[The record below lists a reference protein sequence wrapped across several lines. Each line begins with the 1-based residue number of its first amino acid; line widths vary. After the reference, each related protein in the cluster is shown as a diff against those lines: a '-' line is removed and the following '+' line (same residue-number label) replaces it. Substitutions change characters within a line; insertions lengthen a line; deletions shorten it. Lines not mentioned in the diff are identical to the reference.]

1 MSVYVGRDGVRKE
14 RETERERERERES
27 KRDEIE
33 KKNDHVKVQRT

>member
-14 RETERERERERES
+14 RETERERERAREMRL
-27 KRDEIE
+27 K